1 MMKSLLTASIAVFA
15 LSLIGDIN
23 IIDSFNN
30 WNVLNI

>member
-1 MMKSLLTASIAVFA
+1 MKMFLTASIAVFA

-30 WNVLNI
+30 WETLDI